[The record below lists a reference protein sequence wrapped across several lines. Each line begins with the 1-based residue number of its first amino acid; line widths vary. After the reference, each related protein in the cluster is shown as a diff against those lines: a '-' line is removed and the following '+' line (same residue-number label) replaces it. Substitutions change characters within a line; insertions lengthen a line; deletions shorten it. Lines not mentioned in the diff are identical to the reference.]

1 MLSVNSHLAVFL
13 KDLEELVQSSEM
25 DYGTSKY
32 FSYNLYLNQYNI
44 ILTELQK
51 TGHFTDKEFI
61 LEVPMNQRAKGGSA
75 KEIEKH
81 KEIIIKA
88 KQLYTR
94 LLQLVG
100 PLEENNAIKIIE
112 NIFERFHKIVR
123 QLRIRHSKR
132 ATLEVEDE
140 YDVQDLLH
148 ALFQLYFDDIRPEEW
163 TPSYA
168 GGSRRIDFLL
178 KKEKVVIEVKKTRK
192 NLSDKEVGEQLLI
205 DISTYEVHPDCEHL
219 ICFVYDPEGRIG
231 NPIGLESDLNKK
243 STDNLKVNVY
253 IFPK

>member
-1 MLSVNSHLAVFL
+1 MKKRMLSVNSHLAVFL

-123 QLRIRHSKR
+123 QLRIRHSNR

-168 GGSRRIDFLL
+168 GGSRRIDFL
-178 KKEKVVIEVKKTRK
+178 
-192 NLSDKEVGEQLLI
+192 
-205 DISTYEVHPDCEHL
+205 
-219 ICFVYDPEGRIG
+219 
-231 NPIGLESDLNKK
+231 
-243 STDNLKVNVY
+243 
-253 IFPK
+253 

>member
-1 MLSVNSHLAVFL
+1 MSSVSNLLSIYL
-13 KDLEELVQSSEM
+13 KDLEQLVQSSEV
-25 DYGTSKY
+25 DYEASKY
-32 FSYNLYLNQYNI
+32 FSCNLYLNKYNV
-44 ILTELQK
+44 ILTELRRL
-51 TGHFTDKEFI
+51 GHFTDIDFI
-61 LEVPMNQRAKGGSA
+61 LELPMSQRARGGSA

-81 KEIIIKA
+81 KEIIINA

-94 LLQLVG
+94 LLQIIG
-100 PLEENNAIKIIE
+100 PSEDINVIKIIE
-112 NIFERFHKIVR
+112 NIFGRFHKIVR
-123 QLRIRHSKR
+123 QLRIRHGNR

-148 ALFQLYFDDIRPEEW
+148 ALLQLYFEDIRPEEW

-178 KKEKVVIEVKKTRK
+178 KKEKIVIEVKKTRRS
-192 NLSDKEVGEQLLI
+192 LSDKDVGEQLLI
-205 DISTYEVHPDCEHL
+205 DISTYDVHPDCEHL

-253 IFPK
+253 ILPK